1 MIVKRKE
8 ETIKMNNG
16 THLHVFTEV
25 VPKEE
30 LMQEMEIA
38 EKAYKNNPCL
48 INKLD
53 YFYAKGDYLFG
64 KGDAKDA
71 IEYLEDE
78 LDMIHDLDNDPET
91 LLKWL
96 DVNSL
101 MAEMLIR
108 EKKLDKAMKYADVVI
123 ECAENHFP
131 GTVEYIYAEELYA
144 TVLALSN
151 ETKIAKRWYN
161 DALDRIKRE
170 MADMETLRMNI
181 ERTLA
186 ELNED

>member
-1 MIVKRKE
+1 MK
-8 ETIKMNNG
+8 NG
-16 THLHVFTEV
+16 TSLHCFDTVATE
-25 VPKEE
+25 KE
-30 LMQEMEIA
+30 LKANMEDA
-38 EKAYKNNPCL
+38 EKAFKNNSSL
-48 INKLD
+48 SNKL
-53 YFYAKGDYLFG
+53 YWLYAKADYSHATG
-64 KGDAKDA
+64 NRKAA
-71 IEYLEDE
+71 IKYLRDE
-78 LDMIHDLDNDPET
+78 LDMIHDLDNAPET

-161 DALDRIKRE
+161 DALDGVKGE
-170 MADMETLRMNI
+170 MAGIEKLRRNI
-181 ERTLA
+181 ETSLA
-186 ELNED
+186 ELNEK

>member
-38 EKAYKNNPCL
+38 EKAYENNPCL
-48 INKLD
+48 IKKLG
-53 YFYAKGDYLFG
+53 YLYAKGDYLFG
-64 KGDAKDA
+64 SGDAKEA

-78 LDMIHDLDNDPET
+78 LDMIHDLDNAPET

-144 TVLALSN
+144 TVLALNN

-161 DALDRIKRE
+161 DALDGVKGE
-170 MADMETLRMNI
+170 MAGIEKLRRNI
-181 ERTLA
+181 ETSLA
-186 ELNED
+186 ELNEK